1 MVSVRQEMPTAL
13 RWERP
18 ILHGAAFARQRRKIA
33 TYQNTSLYGRSL
45 RPAYDPRCLR
55 QARRTSALP
64 RRLWRNSPWALVHNK
79 VPKRTGSWAT
89 ASSRTR

>member
-18 ILHGAAFARQRRKIA
+18 ILHGAAFARQSRKIA

-45 RPAYDPRCLR
+45 RRAYDPRCLR
-55 QARRTSALP
+55 PPVPFSA
-64 RRLWRNSPWALVHNK
+64 NSVTPLNMEHV
-79 VPKRTGSWAT
+79 
-89 ASSRTR
+89 SSR